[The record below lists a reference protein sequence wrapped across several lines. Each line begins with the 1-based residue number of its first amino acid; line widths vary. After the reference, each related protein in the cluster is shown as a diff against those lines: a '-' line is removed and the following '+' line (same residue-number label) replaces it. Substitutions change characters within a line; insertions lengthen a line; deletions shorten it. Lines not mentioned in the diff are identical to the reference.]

1 MEETTSTEVTTT
13 TTLDET
19 TSTEVT
25 TTTTI
30 DETTEETTTTTMD
43 ETTEVTTTTT
53 MEETEDNP
61 YKDFDFSHVPC
72 KHQAALKEF
81 LRKIAAGDKDIYF

>member
-1 MEETTSTEVTTT
+1 MEETTSTE
-13 TTLDET
+13 
-19 TSTEVT
+19 
-25 TTTTI
+25 
-30 DETTEETTTTTMD
+30 EETTTTTMD
-43 ETTEVTTTTT
+43 ETTEETRT
-53 MEETEDNP
+53 TEDNP